1 MPPKYIWEQ
10 ARLYTVSYKSI
21 SKAIPLCA
29 SCHEEVDL
37 SLWIETSRGRQLLAR
52 DISLRTM
59 TIPRAGNYNCLGDNA
74 NFNNAILG
82 YHPAGFLNA
91 KRIINELYTCSDE
104 GDMQG
109 RFNNNVIL
117 EIHSHIGDKNQRE

>member
-1 MPPKYIWEQ
+1 
-10 ARLYTVSYKSI
+10 
-21 SKAIPLCA
+21 
-29 SCHEEVDL
+29 
-37 SLWIETSRGRQLLAR
+37 
-52 DISLRTM
+52 M
-59 TIPRAGNYNCLGDNA
+59 TIPRAGNYNCLGDNT

-109 RFNNNVIL
+109 RFNNNVSKIMAAIFQSEGIMCKL
-117 EIHSHIGDKNQRE
+117 SPGDPITYRRKELATMIVTP